1 MFQKMHCLL
10 TCNHGFASVWNSDP
24 ELEKE
29 RQEVV
34 LFFKHHKI
42 STQISAHFTNAGYD
56 TLETVATLTT
66 DTLVDIETFNSVKW
80 LPGHKVRLQQVFSD
94 IGERV
99 REFRQRQPP
108 YGYQQSSY
116 MASPMASPQ
125 EMQQMQLR
133 QQYAMQM
140 AAQQQALAQ
149 LQQQQAALTNMS
161 STTTSASPL
170 VGTTPT
176 VTTTVSPGIAGGA
189 IGSLPATSSTDPRRE
204 NARGPASSKTTTTK
218 MLEEYNACASSLPK
232 GARARFTDAIELF
245 LEDDDFGAAKRLFD
259 QVALES
265 RTSLENYKAWNSVED
280 ISSEMVDSVRMLS
293 VSGAEIRRPEMVKQS
308 FFFTLFWTE
317 ALESIL
323 NRDSDATGQLLMDY
337 GCNNFVSVE
346 DALQCLQQVTE
357 ADLYAVDLVLPLLA
371 LHESVA
377 SEAADAMSRLAA
389 LPENQKTILEKP
401 AIDLL
406 LRASKYHFVSA
417 PLQAHCWRCIRS
429 LCASMPELAI
439 PQVMRGARRSR
450 VDEKEK
456 PADGG
461 GDPVVQTDDSLYLL
475 FHLLSHHSDE
485 PAFLKEGL
493 QTFSALVKHMG
504 QDDWK
509 GREALMKDVLDFG
522 FLFLSDLKEDL
533 NDSTLLRSAAAVLR
547 TILKKLSGTDLDA
560 LYTHVL
566 RRLTYVIATYSKR
579 QEGAVPKPEETNF
592 LKVRAQEKAM
602 QGQASGMSPSKS
614 LSMESISKLVT
625 ASAFN
630 ETTQTQLAATS
641 TTLPSVDLP
650 DLSPMHTMTVMS
662 PTKVEGGDED
672 AGVGKALFG
681 NSTRRLGAL
690 PSNILTSLFESW
702 DRVCSDG
709 ATFSPHRRDQGE
721 KKREPSLVH
730 SLMHG
735 AGVGGDAKG
744 KKEEKWLISP
754 DCPDIA
760 FPPPDAP
767 ARFAALPPQLL
778 IQFEQETDIVKTIC
792 GKVLVQYERVEEI
805 VIYAC
810 KVLQNIGTDDTVS
823 GRMMKYSMIQ
833 RCLRL
838 TRAHPMHSDC
848 TVDILKVLQVLLQKG
863 ENRGLVFLKY
873 GGCEEL
879 GFILRRF
886 DQDWKDASARRLLI
900 FVFSFL
906 AELTETDPSTK
917 RRISLGT
924 GRDTGTCLL
933 RVPIEQQDPELRA
946 QVGDFM
952 RRFEGE
958 SDNIRPLVT

>member
-1 MFQKMHCLL
+1 
-10 TCNHGFASVWNSDP
+10 
-24 ELEKE
+24 
-29 RQEVV
+29 
-34 LFFKHHKI
+34 
-42 STQISAHFTNAGYD
+42 
-56 TLETVATLTT
+56 
-66 DTLVDIETFNSVKW
+66 
-80 LPGHKVRLQQVFSD
+80 
-94 IGERV
+94 
-99 REFRQRQPP
+99 
-108 YGYQQSSY
+108 
-116 MASPMASPQ
+116 
-125 EMQQMQLR
+125 
-133 QQYAMQM
+133 
-140 AAQQQALAQ
+140 
-149 LQQQQAALTNMS
+149 
-161 STTTSASPL
+161 
-170 VGTTPT
+170 
-176 VTTTVSPGIAGGA
+176 
-189 IGSLPATSSTDPRRE
+189 
-204 NARGPASSKTTTTK
+204 

-744 KKEEKWLISP
+744 KKEEKS
-754 DCPDIA
+754 
-760 FPPPDAP
+760 AP
-767 ARFAALPPQLL
+767 VHKPGQKRGKQTFENWEMSLKTELALSLLDTTQAILKSSAIYMTCWTKCTEQIMRVSVAAIRTFSTKKERITLEALKNLSALPPQLL